1 MIIVSI
7 AVLTLIFSLP
17 RPFLPVGFSQFK
29 QSKPRINLKV
39 NIEASPFIDV
49 SVCDRFKLC
58 CSVYIEAYFKNCYR
72 SIVLTSTTFV

>member
-17 RPFLPVGFSQFK
+17 RPFSPVGFSQFT

-39 NIEASPFIDV
+39 NIEASSFIDI
-49 SVCDRFKLC
+49 SVRDL
-58 CSVYIEAYFKNCYR
+58 VE
-72 SIVLTSTTFV
+72 VL